1 MNNNPHPLSR
11 QLGEELSQW
20 LVEVAEKI
28 SAEKNF
34 QKRLSRF
41 PKEIKKAKLL
51 DSDDQEFLEEIF
63 DYMLDLSFIAKE
75 NKEELADIYEEAV
88 RKVLWIAFF

>member
-1 MNNNPHPLSR
+1 MNNNPHSLSR

-63 DYMLDLSFIAKE
+63 DYMLDLSFIVKE
-75 NKEELADIYEEAV
+75 NKEELADIYEAYNG
-88 RKVLWIAFF
+88 L

>member
-20 LVEVAEKI
+20 LVEIAEKI

-63 DYMLDLSFIAKE
+63 DYMLDLSFILKE
-75 NKEELADIYEEAV
+75 NKEELADIYEAYNG
-88 RKVLWIAFF
+88 L

>member
-63 DYMLDLSFIAKE
+63 NYMLDLSFIVKE
-75 NKEELADIYEEAV
+75 NKEELADIYEAYNG
-88 RKVLWIAFF
+88 L

>member
-1 MNNNPHPLSR
+1 MNDNPHPLSR

-41 PKEIKKAKLL
+41 PKEKKKAKLL

-63 DYMLDLSFIAKE
+63 DYMLDLSFILKE
-75 NKEELADIYEEAV
+75 NKEELADIYEAYNG
-88 RKVLWIAFF
+88 L

>member
-34 QKRLSRF
+34 QKRLSSF
-41 PKEIKKAKLL
+41 PTEIKKAKLL
-51 DSDDQEFLEEIF
+51 DSDYQEFLEEIF
-63 DYMLDLSFIAKE
+63 DYMLDLSFIVKE
-75 NKEELADIYEEAV
+75 NKEELADIYEAYNG
-88 RKVLWIAFF
+88 L

>member
-34 QKRLSRF
+34 QKRLLRF

-63 DYMLDLSFIAKE
+63 DYMLDISFIMKE
-75 NKEELADIYEEAV
+75 NKEELADIYEAYNG
-88 RKVLWIAFF
+88 L

>member
-63 DYMLDLSFIAKE
+63 HYMLDLSFIVKE
-75 NKEELADIYEEAV
+75 NKEELADIYEAYNG
-88 RKVLWIAFF
+88 L

>member
-20 LVEVAEKI
+20 LIEVAEKI

-63 DYMLDLSFIAKE
+63 DYMLDLSFIVKE
-75 NKEELADIYEEAV
+75 NKEELADIYEAYNG
-88 RKVLWIAFF
+88 L

>member
-28 SAEKNF
+28 PAEKDF

-63 DYMLDLSFIAKE
+63 DYMLDLSFIVKE
-75 NKEELADIYEEAV
+75 NKEELADIYEAYNG
-88 RKVLWIAFF
+88 L

>member
-34 QKRLSRF
+34 QKRLSKF
-41 PKEIKKAKLL
+41 PKEIKKTKLL

-75 NKEELADIYEEAV
+75 NKEELADIYEAYNG
-88 RKVLWIAFF
+88 L

>member
-63 DYMLDLSFIAKE
+63 DYMLDLSFIVKE
-75 NKEELADIYEEAV
+75 NKEELANIYEAYNG
-88 RKVLWIAFF
+88 L

>member
-63 DYMLDLSFIAKE
+63 DYTLDLSFIAKE
-75 NKEELADIYEEAV
+75 NKEELADIYEAYNG
-88 RKVLWIAFF
+88 L

>member
-1 MNNNPHPLSR
+1 MNDNPHPLSR

-63 DYMLDLSFIAKE
+63 DYMLDISFIVKE
-75 NKEELADIYEEAV
+75 NKEELADIYEAYNG
-88 RKVLWIAFF
+88 L

>member
-1 MNNNPHPLSR
+1 MNNNPHRLSR

-63 DYMLDLSFIAKE
+63 DYMLDLSFIVKE
-75 NKEELADIYEEAV
+75 NKEELADIYEAYNG
-88 RKVLWIAFF
+88 L

>member
-63 DYMLDLSFIAKE
+63 DYMLDLSFILKE
-75 NKEELADIYEEAV
+75 NKEELADIYEAYNG
-88 RKVLWIAFF
+88 L

>member
-41 PKEIKKAKLL
+41 PKEIKKTKLL

-63 DYMLDLSFIAKE
+63 HYMLDLSFIVKE
-75 NKEELADIYEEAV
+75 NKEELADIYEAYNG
-88 RKVLWIAFF
+88 L